1 MFIDELDIYVKAGNG
16 GNGSASFRRE
26 KYVEFGGP
34 DGGDGG
40 HGGNVIFTVDRAFN
54 TLMPLRNTRH
64 YRAEHGGNGRGSNM
78 YGASGSDLVLKVPP
92 GTMIRDRESGNL
104 LGDLTRPGDH
114 VVVAAGGRGG
124 KGNKHFASSTN
135 RAPRFA
141 QSGEQGEERWLK
153 IELKIMAD
161 MGLVGFPNAGKS
173 TLISRLSAAKPKV
186 ADYPFT
192 TLKPSLGV
200 VKVSIDE
207 SFVMA
212 DIPGII
218 EGAHEGAG
226 LGLRFLRHIERTRL
240 LLLLV
245 DPTDPNRDAHDCY
258 QILRNELEAFSQKLS
273 RKPFAV
279 AITKSD
285 LTPDEARQEKIDTLV
300 AELDEKEI
308 PHFRISSVTGDHI
321 ETIRFGLHNLLK
333 QHPRQW
339 EVDLEEDEDDDE
351 AAEQAPEP
359 DSEQPVDPL
368 DMI

>member
-1 MFIDELDIYVKAGNG
+1 MFIDELNIYVKAGNG
-16 GNGSASFRRE
+16 GNGSTSFRRE

-40 HGGNVIFTVDRAFN
+40 SGGNVIFTVDPAFN
-54 TLMPLRNTRH
+54 TLMPLRNVRH

-78 YGASGSDLVLKVPP
+78 YGATGNDLELRVPP
-92 GTMIRDRESGNL
+92 GTMIRDRDSGTL
-104 LGDLTRPGDH
+104 LGDLTKVGDS
-114 VVVAAGGRGG
+114 VIVAQGGRGG

-135 RAPRFA
+135 RAPRFS
-141 QSGEQGEERWLK
+141 QPGEIGEERWLK

-161 MGLVGFPNAGKS
+161 IGLVGFPNAGKS

-200 VKVSIDE
+200 VKVTIDE

-240 LLLLV
+240 LLLLI
-245 DPTDPNRDAHDCY
+245 DPTDPNRDAEDCFEV
-258 QILRNELEAFSQKLS
+258 LRNELVKFSAKLG

-279 AITKSD
+279 ALTKSD
-285 LTPDEARQEKIDTLV
+285 LEPSEERQAKMEALMMRLG
-300 AELDEKEI
+300 EKEV
-308 PHFRISSVTGDHI
+308 PFFRISSVTGDNMDD
-321 ETIRFGLHNLLK
+321 IRFGLHDLLK
-333 QHPRQW
+333 QHPRVW
-339 EVDLEEDEDDDE
+339 EVDLEEDDDDE
-351 AAEQAPEP
+351 AAEAADSAAPT
-359 DSEQPVDPL
+359 DPL

>member
-1 MFIDELDIYVKAGNG
+1 MFIDELEIYVKAGKG
-16 GNGSASFRRE
+16 GNGSTSFRRE

-40 HGGNVIFTVDRAFN
+40 HGGSVVFTVDPAFN
-54 TLMPLRNTRH
+54 TLMPLRNVRH

-78 YGASGSDLVLKVPP
+78 YGASGSDLELKVPP

-104 LGDLTRPGDH
+104 LGDLTQVGDR
-114 VVVAAGGRGG
+114 VIVAQGGRGG

-141 QSGEQGEERWLK
+141 QPGEDGEERWLK

-161 MGLVGFPNAGKS
+161 IGLVGFPNAGKS

-245 DPTDPNRDAHDCY
+245 DPSDPNRDAHDCY
-258 QILRNELEAFSQKLS
+258 HILRNELDAFSKKLG

-285 LTPDEARQEKIDTLV
+285 VEPDEARLEKMTELI
-300 AELDEKEI
+300 AELDKNQI
-308 PHFRISSVTGDHI
+308 PHYHISSVTGDNI
-321 ETIRFGLHNLLK
+321 ETIRFGLHDLLK
-333 QHPRQW
+333 AHPRQL
-339 EVDLEEDEDDDE
+339 DLEEEIDDADEEEETPAADD
-351 AAEQAPEP
+351 QTPI
-359 DSEQPVDPL
+359 DPL
-368 DMI
+368 DMV

>member
-1 MFIDELDIYVKAGNG
+1 
-16 GNGSASFRRE
+16 
-26 KYVEFGGP
+26 
-34 DGGDGG
+34 
-40 HGGNVIFTVDRAFN
+40 
-54 TLMPLRNTRH
+54 
-64 YRAEHGGNGRGSNM
+64 M
-78 YGASGSDLVLKVPP
+78 YGASGDNLTLKVPP
-92 GTMIRDRESGNL
+92 GTMIRDRESGVL
-104 LGDLTRPGDH
+104 LGDLTKEGDE
-114 VVVAAGGRGG
+114 VIVAHGGRGG

-141 QSGEQGEERWLK
+141 QPGEPGEERWLK

-161 MGLVGFPNAGKS
+161 IGLVGFPNAGKS

-245 DPTDPNRDAHDCY
+245 DPTDPNRDAQDCY
-258 QILRNELEAFSQKLS
+258 HILRKELDAFSKKLG

-285 LTPDEARQEKIDTLV
+285 IEPDEEREEKV
-300 AELDEKEI
+300 AALIEELQTHEI
-308 PHFRISSVTGDHI
+308 PFFRISSVTGDNI
-321 ETIRFGLHNLLK
+321 ETIRFGLHDLLK
-333 QHPRQW
+333 QHPRDW
-339 EVDLEEDEDDDE
+339 YVEPIDDEDDVDE
-351 AAEQAPEP
+351 VEQGAGQPEEP
-359 DSEQPVDPL
+359 TDPL